1 VKGEVKM
8 KKRLVGKV
16 VSDKM
21 DKTIVVA
28 VENTIRDRRF
38 GKTIT
43 RTSKYKVH
51 DEKNEC
57 HEGDIVRIEETR
69 PISKEKSWKLV
80 EILKR
85 NILTS
90 EEEEVSKGEGVPE

>member
-1 VKGEVKM
+1 M
-8 KKRLVGKV
+8 KKQLVGKV
-16 VSDKM
+16 ISNKM

-28 VENTIRDRRF
+28 VENTVRDKRF
-38 GKTIT
+38 GKTIM

-51 DEKNEC
+51 DENNEC
-57 HEGDIVRIEETR
+57 HEGDMVKIEEMR
-69 PISKEKSWKLV
+69 PVSKEKSWKLV